1 MCDRHRASDLYDKAR
16 VSWRILAAST
26 QLVYAKTLL
35 KRPLESAMNSMLAHR
50 KNCPTLSTAAPST
63 QASPRRQIGGRRAS
77 IGTECLSSGR
87 AWAEAPRWGGRA
99 KIENS
104 SRRHPR
110 KFGQKRFLVVRRS
123 WRKNGVACFGLP
135 PWKKFSAA

>member
-1 MCDRHRASDLYDKAR
+1 
-16 VSWRILAAST
+16 
-26 QLVYAKTLL
+26 
-35 KRPLESAMNSMLAHR
+35 MNSMLAHR

-99 KIENS
+99 KSENS
-104 SRRHPR
+104 SRRHPW
-110 KFGQKRFLVVRRS
+110 KCGLKRFLAVRKVLAGEVGGLFLGS
-123 WRKNGVACFGLP
+123 LLVKNFRRRDRDHLIP
-135 PWKKFSAA
+135 PRRMDAAVCRAEVC